1 MRTLG
6 SSVLVLTTLT
16 LVSSSAAGAA
26 TAAAADGDER
36 ISYASQPDRL
46 AVFLNDIAYA
56 RDTVQLPGGLDMRV
70 TLPDSVLPD
79 TVILREDG
87 QRVPEYRLD
96 RSAIPLALEWQSGA
110 ESGVREVTLDYL
122 LGGVGWRPTYDMAIG
137 ADEDTTVGFDYI
149 AQIVDGSLRLEDVD
163 TRLVAGMVNLS
174 GPIAPM
180 AELSANQA
188 LVGYSDVASAP
199 FPTMTGQ
206 VDIQHVYDIGAVSAE
221 AGDTVFRQLVSDTLP
236 ARRVH
241 LWNAPTDTQ
250 VTVIYKVENTSDQP
264 FADGIVR
271 AYQGEMFI
279 GSDPIEL
286 TPVGSE
292 GSVTVGHLQ
301 DVRVKRESTRSSI
314 AQGRFD
320 YRDDVKLTIENFTD
334 ETVHIEVVDYRPPEA
349 ELLQASM
356 TPQEEPGNV
365 MRWEIA
371 VEPESEIVIDYHYLI
386 D

>member
-1 MRTLG
+1 MRTVRP
-6 SSVLVLTTLT
+6 SVLILATLT
-16 LVSSSAAGAA
+16 LVGSSTTGAVAAE
-26 TAAAADGDER
+26 GDER
-36 ISYASQPDRL
+36 ISYTSQPDHL

-56 RDTVQLPGGLDMRV
+56 QDAVQLPGGLDVRV
-70 TLPDSVLPD
+70 ILPDSVLPD

-87 QRVPEYRLD
+87 ERVPEYRVD
-96 RSAIPLALEWQSGA
+96 RSMVPIALEWQSSA
-110 ESGVREVTLDYL
+110 DSPLRDVTLDYL
-122 LGGVGWRPTYDMAIG
+122 LGGVGWRPTYDLAIG
-137 ADEDTTVGFDYI
+137 ADTDPTVGFDYV
-149 AQIVDGSLRLEDVD
+149 AQIVDGSLHLEDVE
-163 TRLVAGMVNLS
+163 TRLVAGYVNLS

-188 LVGYSDVASAP
+188 LVGYSDTVAP
-199 FPTMTGQ
+199 LPTTTGQ
-206 VDIQHVYDIGAVSAE
+206 VDIQHVYDIGAVTAE
-221 AGDTVFRQLVSDTLP
+221 PGDTVFRQLVSDTLP

-241 LWNAPTDTQ
+241 LWNAPTDAQ

-271 AYQGEMFI
+271 AYQGGLFI

-301 DVRVKRESTRSSI
+301 DVRVQRESTRSAIS
-314 AQGRFD
+314 AGRFD
-320 YRDDVKLTIENFTD
+320 YREDVRLTIENFMPD
-334 ETVHIEVVDYRPPEA
+334 TVHIEVVDYRPPEA

-371 VEPESEIVIDYHYLI
+371 VEPDSEVVIDYHYLI

>member
-1 MRTLG
+1 MRTLRP
-6 SSVLVLTTLT
+6 SVLILTTLT
-16 LVSSSAAGAA
+16 LVGSSAAGAA
-26 TAAAADGDER
+26 TAAAAEGDER

-79 TVILREDG
+79 TIILREDG

-96 RSAIPLALEWQSGA
+96 RSTIPLALEWQSGA
-110 ESGVREVTLDYL
+110 DSGVSEVTLDYL
-122 LGGVGWRPTYDMAIG
+122 LGGVGWRPTYDMAVG
-137 ADEDTTVGFDYI
+137 ADTDTTVGFDYI

-163 TRLVAGMVNLS
+163 TRLVAGYVNLS

-188 LVGYSDVASAP
+188 LVGYSDVVTP
-199 FPTMTGQ
+199 LPTTTGQ
-206 VDIQHVYDIGAVSAE
+206 VDIQHIYELGAISAE
-221 AGDTVFRQLVSDTLP
+221 PGDTVFRQLVSDTLP

-241 LWNAPTDTQ
+241 LWNAQTDTQ

-271 AYQGEMFI
+271 AYQGGLFI

-301 DVRVKRESTRSSI
+301 DVRVKRESTRT
-314 AQGRFD
+314 AVTAGRFD
-320 YRDDVKLTIENFTD
+320 LRDDVKLTIENFTD

-349 ELLQASM
+349 EMLQASM

-371 VEPESEIVIDYHYLI
+371 VEPESEVVIDYHYLI